1 MDDLKEREIILDKIL
16 KLQALQQSAE
26 KVGSL
31 EEAANAAEKIQRL
44 LIKYNLDLTDAE
56 DLRKKPEVKDI
67 VISGVKTFGYT
78 PKEGFFIP
86 WLGTLVAEFFFC
98 RSLNKRD
105 AYDKE
110 LWFIYV
116 GTPPNIQVAINAT
129 TNLVN
134 SIRAFGRIEWRD
146 WGEYSGQ
153 KKGAFLR
160 SYYAGVVQGLNTKLR
175 KIKEEREAKAQSP
188 STTMEVDGA
197 NLPMVLVNQ
206 LEKRLRQ
213 ETDDYVE
220 QNFRTTERTSK
231 AKPTTQAL
239 IRGYQKGLTLSPQD
253 SLSGSSNKGN
263 LK

>member
-1 MDDLKEREIILDKIL
+1 MDDFKEKEIILDKIL

-31 EEAANAAEKIQRL
+31 EEATNAAEKIQRL

-98 RSLNKRD
+98 RSLNRRD
-105 AYDKE
+105 ASDKE

-153 KKGAFLR
+153 KRGAFLR
-160 SYYAGVVQGLNTKLR
+160 SYYAGAVQGLRTKLR
-175 KIKEEREAKAQSP
+175 KIKEEREAIAQSP

-206 LEKRLRQ
+206 LEKRLKQ

-220 QNFRTTERTSK
+220 QNFRPTERKSK
-231 AKPTTQAL
+231 TKPTTPAL
-239 IRGYQKGLTLSPQD
+239 VMGYQKGLTLSPQD
-253 SLSGSSNKGN
+253 SLPGSSSKGN